1 MALATSYLLALKT
14 KSRFESLDFCCTT
27 LACLCFSPDDTGLVL
42 KRILLLLAF
51 SLLLGF
57 TSFWIQHSSSRPA
70 ALANSIQ
77 SFQTV
82 GGEFTVLDNP
92 TQFSATKNYW
102 ATIKIH
108 TAKVSGK
115 NQQIGATGT
124 LRGDGALSQLKL
136 GGTYRCQLALSP
148 TPLGDRAGFKA
159 RCTNS
164 PILVSAP
171 SPSNQAVLALRK
183 SFLASLEG
191 IDSDSIGLVA
201 GLAIGDVSKISD
213 ELKQQMKLV
222 SLTHLTAVSGA
233 NCAIVLAMFYFVVRR
248 LGGGRWVRLAVGLCA
263 LSGYVFLVGAQPSVL
278 RAAVM
283 AGAVLI
289 GISLGR
295 KTSPLNALGL
305 SVIILLVADPWLAVD
320 YGFALSV
327 AATVGLL
334 ILTEPISV
342 KLQKRLPKGIALALA
357 VAISAQI
364 YCLPILLQLQPGLA
378 TYSLPANVLAAPLV
392 APITILGI
400 VACMLAWIFPWLAG
414 GLTYLA
420 SIPAWLITQI
430 VQFFANSNNATLG
443 WPTGFAGAVI
453 ATCVILAS
461 TLWLKS
467 EPSSLRNLGLATL
480 VIISAASLGSIA
492 VNLVRSSQWPISDWS
507 ITSCDVGQ
515 GDATVIRSRGRY
527 ALIDVGR
534 DDRKVDECLQRL
546 GVSKIDLLVLTHF
559 DLDHIGGLRGA
570 IGGREVGITM
580 VSPFKDERWGATGTN
595 LYLAQ
600 SGISVIQ
607 AEKGMSGG
615 MGDIEWQVL
624 APNRNAAGAEDSN
637 DASIVMLWRASQFN
651 VLTMAD
657 VGEKGQ
663 MRIASDNGWWSDPQI
678 HRVPLILKVS
688 HHGSADQFA
697 ELIEELEPDLSLISV
712 GQKNSYGHPTQRTL
726 RLLAATGSAVYRT
739 DQLGSISVASRNGA
753 LVLSNSPRG

>member
-1 MALATSYLLALKT
+1 M
-14 KSRFESLDFCCTT
+14 
-27 LACLCFSPDDTGLVL
+27 
-42 KRILLLLAF
+42 KRTLLLLAC
-51 SLLLGF
+51 SLFLGL

-77 SFQTV
+77 SFQTIA
-82 GGEFTVLDNP
+82 GEFTLLEEPNP
-92 TQFSATKNYW
+92 FSASKNYRV
-102 ATIKIH
+102 TIEFL
-108 TAKVSGK
+108 TANVSGT
-115 NQQIGATGT
+115 NQQLHAKGI
-124 LRGDGALSQLKL
+124 LRGDESLSKL
-136 GGTYRCQLALSP
+136 QRGGTYRCQLTLSP
-148 TPLGDRAGFKA
+148 TPMGDRAGFKA
-159 RCTNS
+159 RCKDL

-171 SPSNQAVLALRK
+171 SVSNQVVLALRK
-183 SFLASLEG
+183 SFLASLRG
-191 IDSDSIGLVA
+191 VDSDSIGLVA

-248 LGGGRWVRLAVGLCA
+248 FGGGRWVRLAVGLGA

-283 AGAVLI
+283 AGAVLV

-295 KTSPLNALGL
+295 KTSPMSALGL
-305 SVIILLVADPWLAVD
+305 SIIVLLVADPWLAID

-327 AATVGLL
+327 VATVGLL
-334 ILTEPISV
+334 VLTEPISL
-342 KLQKRLPKGIALALA
+342 KLQKQLPKSVALALA

-378 TYSLPANVLAAPLV
+378 TYSLPANFLAAPLV
-392 APITILGI
+392 APITVFGI
-400 VACMLAWIFPWLAG
+400 VACMVAWMFPWLAA

-430 VQFFANSNNATLG
+430 VQAFANSNNATLG
-443 WPTGFAGAVI
+443 WPTGVAGAII

-461 TLWLKS
+461 TLWLKA
-467 EPSSLRNLGLATL
+467 EPSSLKNLGLVTL
-480 VIISAASLGSIA
+480 VVISAASFGSIA
-492 VNLVRSSQWPISDWS
+492 VNLIRSSQWPISDWS

-534 DDRKVDECLQRL
+534 EDRKVDECLHRL

-595 LYLAQ
+595 QYLAQ

-615 MGDIEWQVL
+615 IGDIEWQVL

-651 VLTMAD
+651 ILTMAD

-663 MRIASDNGWWSDPQI
+663 MRLASDNRWWSDPQI

-697 ELIEELEPDLSLISV
+697 ELIEELDPDLSLISV
-712 GQKNSYGHPTQRTL
+712 GQRNSYGHPTQRTL
-726 RLLAATGSAVYRT
+726 GLLASTGSAVYRT

>member
-1 MALATSYLLALKT
+1 MARHCISSDGAGILM
-14 KSRFESLDFCCTT
+14 
-27 LACLCFSPDDTGLVL
+27 
-42 KRILLLLAF
+42 KRTLLLLAC
-51 SLLLGF
+51 SLFLGL
-57 TSFWIQHSSSRPA
+57 TSFCVQHSSSRPA

-77 SFQTV
+77 SFKTMA
-82 GGEFTVLDNP
+82 GEFTLLEEP
-92 TQFSATKNYW
+92 TPFSASKNYRV
-102 ATIKIH
+102 TIEIL
-108 TAKVSGK
+108 TANVSGT
-115 NQQIGATGT
+115 NQQLHAKGI
-124 LRGDGALSQLKL
+124 LRGDESLSKL
-136 GGTYRCQLALSP
+136 QRGGTYRCQLTLSP
-148 TPLGDRAGFKA
+148 TPMGDRAGFKA
-159 RCTNS
+159 RCKDL

-171 SPSNQAVLALRK
+171 SVSNQVVLALRK
-183 SFLASLEG
+183 SFLASLRG
-191 IDSDSIGLVA
+191 VDSDSIGLVA

-213 ELKQQMKLV
+213 GLKQQMKLV

-248 LGGGRWVRLAVGLCA
+248 FGGGRWVRLAVGLGA

-283 AGAVLI
+283 AGAVLV

-295 KTSPLNALGL
+295 KTSPMSALGL
-305 SVIILLVADPWLAVD
+305 SVIVLLVADPWLAID

-327 AATVGLL
+327 VATVGLL
-334 ILTEPISV
+334 VLTEPISL
-342 KLQKRLPKGIALALA
+342 KLQKQLPKSVALALA

-378 TYSLPANVLAAPLV
+378 TYSLPANFLAAPLV
-392 APITILGI
+392 APITVFGI
-400 VACMLAWIFPWLAG
+400 VACMVAWMFPWLAA

-430 VQFFANSNNATLG
+430 VQAFANSNNATLG
-443 WPTGFAGAVI
+443 WPTGVAGAII

-461 TLWLKS
+461 TLWLKA
-467 EPSSLRNLGLATL
+467 EPSSLKNLGLVTL
-480 VIISAASLGSIA
+480 VVISAASFGSIA
-492 VNLVRSSQWPISDWS
+492 VNLIRSSQWPISDWS

-534 DDRKVDECLQRL
+534 EDRKVDECLDRL

-595 LYLAQ
+595 QYLAQ

-615 MGDIEWQVL
+615 IGDIEWQVL

-663 MRIASDNGWWSDPQI
+663 MRLASDNRWWSDPQI

-712 GQKNSYGHPTQRTL
+712 GQRNSYGHPTQRTL
-726 RLLAATGSAVYRT
+726 GLLASTGSAVYRT

-753 LVLSNSPRG
+753 LVLSNSARG